1 MNEIDHFKVLVLY
14 SGDVTCDVDHLHVKR
29 IHLLNFSY
37 IVIEDKEQKKAFI
50 ALAKLV
56 GIEIAKLA
64 TLKRV

>member
-37 IVIEDKEQKKAFI
+37 IVIEDVAQPAHQINSCFSYLI
-50 ALAKLV
+50 Y
-56 GIEIAKLA
+56 
-64 TLKRV
+64 T

>member
-1 MNEIDHFKVLVLY
+1 MNEFDYFKVFILY
-14 SGDVTCDVDHLHVKR
+14 SGNVAADIDHLYIKR

>member
-1 MNEIDHFKVLVLY
+1 MNEFDYFKVFILY
-14 SGDVTCDVDHLHVKR
+14 SGNVATNIDHLYIKR